1 MEKTDKAVS
10 TEDLHSKPQRAI
22 YLEVAKLESVFRT
35 LVENKVESIKNDKI
49 RLASV
54 TSSPKSLIR
63 RMRITS
69 SSSAASSKGNL
80 QKNSPSPKHRRR
92 RRATDEEPLSSE
104 FKKPRTEENSKTD
117 VQNTLYSKQ
126 RCCLRSYG
134 DEETREIIK
143 YLHCDS
149 ICSADDYISISPV
162 PYPCCSNERGPQ
174 MVMPCNS
181 DYVSLK
187 MDGFEEIE
195 DETVAYR
202 NYINKDKRKRHR
214 RKRRRRKKH
223 LKSHIEITSLP
234 ISEEVKEID
243 ADELPQR
250 ARWTIVITACLLLFM
265 CLLLV
270 GITLRMAP
278 IIDDMVRKENEE
290 FVNSLH
296 REPGH
301 HISHNFSPPNNKE

>member
-10 TEDLHSKPQRAI
+10 TEDLYTKPQRAI

-35 LVENKVESIKNDKI
+35 LVENKVEAIKNDKV
-49 RLASV
+49 RLSSV
-54 TSSPKSLIR
+54 NSSPKSLVQ

-92 RRATDEEPLSSE
+92 RRATDEEPLNGD
-104 FKKPRTEENSKTD
+104 FKRPRTED
-117 VQNTLYSKQ
+117 YSKNDTQ
-126 RCCLRSYG
+126 NSLYTKHRCCLRSYA

-162 PYPCCSNERGPQ
+162 PYPCCSTEHNTQ
-174 MVMPCNS
+174 INMPRSS

-187 MDGFEEIE
+187 MEGFEEDDAE
-195 DETVAYR
+195 AVAYQ
-202 NYINKDKRKRHR
+202 NYIKEKRKRR
-214 RKRRRRKKH
+214 RRRRRRRKKH

-243 ADELPQR
+243 PDELSQR

-278 IIDDMVRKENEE
+278 LIDDMVRKENEE
-290 FVNSLH
+290 FMNSLH

-301 HISHNFSPPNNKE
+301 HVTHNVTSSDDKE

>member
-10 TEDLHSKPQRAI
+10 TEDLSFKPQRAI

-35 LVENKVESIKNDKI
+35 LVENKVEAIKNDKV
-49 RLASV
+49 RLSSV
-54 TSSPKSLIR
+54 NSSPKSLLH

-80 QKNSPSPKHRRR
+80 HKNSPSPKHRRR
-92 RRATDEEPLSSE
+92 RRATDDGELDYNYY
-104 FKKPRTEENSKTD
+104 KKSKTD
-117 VQNTLYSKQ
+117 DTSKGDTPSPRFKKQ
-126 RCCLRSYG
+126 RCCLRPHG

-149 ICSADDYISISPV
+149 ICSADDYINISAAS
-162 PYPCCSNERGPQ
+162 YPCCSTEHTQ
-174 MVMPCNS
+174 ITMPCS
-181 DYVSLK
+181 ADYVSLK

-195 DETVAYR
+195 EETIAYR
-202 NYINKDKRKRHR
+202 SYLSKDKRRRHR
-214 RKRRRRKKH
+214 RRRRRRKKH
-223 LKSHIEITSLP
+223 MRSHIEITSLP

-243 ADELPQR
+243 PDELPPR
-250 ARWTIVITACLLLFM
+250 ARWTIVVTACLLLFM

-290 FVNSLH
+290 FMNSLH
-296 REPGH
+296 RDPGQH
-301 HISHNFSPPNNKE
+301 NSHNLSPPIYK